1 MSHQTFE
8 ESQKFNQVWIWALL
22 IGVSILVIVQV
33 PLDLIKSTEEDSLS
47 SQSIIVLLSSLVFV
61 IGLNALFFFSKLK
74 TKINTEGVSVVFHP
88 FFNKPKLFR
97 WEDIEKAFVRKYQP
111 IWEYGGW
118 GVRFGMKG
126 RAYNTSGNKGL
137 QLLMKSGKRILIG
150 TQKSDELDA
159 YLKKYIFTNQDN
171 Y

>member
-8 ESQKFNQVWIWALL
+8 ESQRFNQVWIWVLL

-33 PLDLIKSTEEDSLS
+33 PLDLIKSTNEESLPTH
-47 SQSIIVLLSSLVFV
+47 SIIVLLLSIAFV

-74 TKINTEGVSVVFHP
+74 TNINTEGVSVVFHP

-111 IWEYGGW
+111 LWEYGGW
-118 GVRFGMKG
+118 GIRFGMKG

-137 QLLMKSGKRILIG
+137 QLIMKSGKKILIG
-150 TQKSDELDA
+150 TQKSDELDG

>member
-1 MSHQTFE
+1 M
-8 ESQKFNQVWIWALL
+8 
-22 IGVSILVIVQV
+22 
-33 PLDLIKSTEEDSLS
+33 
-47 SQSIIVLLSSLVFV
+47 LLSSLVFV
-61 IGLNALFFFSKLK
+61 IGLNVLFFFSKLK
-74 TKINTEGVSVVFHP
+74 TKIITEGVSVVFHP
-88 FFNKPKLFR
+88 FFTKPKLFR

-111 IWEYGGW
+111 LWEYGGW
-118 GVRFGMKG
+118 GIRFGMKG

>member
-8 ESQKFNQVWIWALL
+8 ESQRFNQVWIWALL
-22 IGVSILVIVQV
+22 IGVSILAIVQV

-111 IWEYGGW
+111 LWEYGGW
-118 GVRFGMKG
+118 GIRFGMKG